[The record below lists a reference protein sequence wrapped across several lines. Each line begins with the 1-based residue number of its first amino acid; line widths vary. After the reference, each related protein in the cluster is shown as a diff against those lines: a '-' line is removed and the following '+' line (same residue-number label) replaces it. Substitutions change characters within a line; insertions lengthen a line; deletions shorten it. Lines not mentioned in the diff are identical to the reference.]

1 MTLVFKDILINQMGE
16 TMSVFEKINEAIKSN
31 NAQMYSD
38 LFDDDFEFIRHQTGT
53 SMNKSEMSAMIPEM
67 MKNNVFNTASHRK
80 IYENDDILVEHYIMD
95 FPDGTKEAII
105 GVNILRNGKILR
117 LETGATPIND

>member
-1 MTLVFKDILINQMGE
+1 MTLVFEDILINQMGE

>member
-16 TMSVFEKINEAIKSN
+16 TMSVFEKIHEAINSN

-67 MKNNVFNTASHRK
+67 MKNNVFNAASHRK

-117 LETGATPIND
+117 LETGATPIKD